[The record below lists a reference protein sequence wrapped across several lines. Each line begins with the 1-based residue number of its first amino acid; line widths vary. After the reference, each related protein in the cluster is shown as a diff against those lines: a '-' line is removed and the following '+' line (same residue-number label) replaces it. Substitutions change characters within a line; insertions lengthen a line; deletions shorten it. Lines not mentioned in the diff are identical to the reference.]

1 MKEFLITGLFGT
13 IIGFLDILPMMKM
26 KLDRYSIASAF
37 VFYFVLPF
45 VIWNVDLFG
54 MAWWLKGGILGLA
67 LALPTIIV
75 VAKEDKKSVPP
86 MLLMSV
92 VLGTLTGVTGHYML

>member
-92 VLGTLTGVTGHYML
+92 ILGTLTGVTGHYML